1 MTKQLNTGTVP
12 LEQLGLKCLS
22 QGHNMDGR
30 LWEKQ
35 PFSHQNP
42 NGRNCGDTCSWF
54 AVFPQTSKGHLFS
67 LIVLERNDHNWSYF
81 PAGQEQIQC
90 FPFFSKCNIQSHFS
104 SIILLYTV
112 SFHKLL
118 FE

>member
-1 MTKQLNTGTVP
+1 
-12 LEQLGLKCLS
+12 
-22 QGHNMDGR
+22 MDGC
-30 LWEKQ
+30 LWDKQ

-81 PAGQEQIQC
+81 PAGQEQKQC
-90 FPFFSKCNIQSHFS
+90 FPFFSKCHFQSHFS

-112 SFHKLL
+112 SFHNLL